1 MMNETAEISL
11 AVRNASTAA
20 AASQKPLDELRSLWA
35 TTEKERAVVEF
46 SPDGVI
52 LRANAN
58 FLTLMGYRAEEVVGL
73 HHRIFCDAAYAS
85 SQAYQDFW
93 IMLAS
98 GREASGEFR
107 RINKARSDVWI
118 HGSYTPVLDERG
130 NVQKIVKVAADITGA
145 RTVADDHAGKV
156 RAIERAQAVI
166 EFDLRGHVLAANE
179 LFLQLM
185 GYGLEEVEGQHH
197 RMFCDPSY
205 INTDGYRTFW
215 EKLGR
220 GEYDAGQ
227 YKRIA
232 KGGREVWIQATYN
245 PIYSADGRL
254 IKIVKFASDITEF
267 KRGVAERDGRLAAI
281 DRANAVIEFDLE
293 GNVLG
298 ANQNFMDAIG
308 YTLREIV
315 GKHHRMFCDPETAAT
330 AEYRDFWA
338 RLSRGDYQAGRFER
352 VSKHGYRVWLQAT
365 YNPVFDESGRPY
377 KIVKYA
383 SDITAQVER
392 ERRMQ
397 ASLVAMSEKIDELS
411 QSIDGIARSTREAT
425 AVATETQTEADT
437 GGRTLAESMS
447 AIKEIEQ
454 SSAGISEVVKVISEI
469 ATQTNM
475 LAFNAAIEAA
485 RAGEHGLGFSVVA
498 SEVRRLAE
506 RCSQATNE
514 IRRHIDES
522 VHRIKTGSETS
533 GRAAN
538 GFDRIR
544 AGVNRTTE
552 TIAAIHQ
559 VTDRQA
565 TATRTVSELLRELT
579 LVTGGEAAV
588 RSSSTVTALTRQTQ

>member
-1 MMNETAEISL
+1 MNPNAEPSL
-11 AVRNASTAA
+11 TVCASNAA
-20 AASQKPLDELRSLWA
+20 AAGQKPLAELRSLWA

-58 FLTLMGYRAEEVVGL
+58 FLTLMGYRADEVVGS
-73 HHRIFCDAAYAS
+73 HHRVFCDTAYAN

-107 RINKARSDVWI
+107 RLNKTRSEVWI
-118 HGSYTPVLDERG
+118 HGSYTPVLDESG
-130 NVQKIVKVAADITGA
+130 NVQKIVKVATDITGA
-145 RTVADDHAGKV
+145 RTLADDHAGKV
-156 RAIERAQAVI
+156 RAMERAQAVI
-166 EFDLRGHVLAANE
+166 EFDLHGHVLAAND
-179 LFLQLM
+179 LFLHLM
-185 GYGLEEVEGQHH
+185 GYSLEEVKGQHH
-197 RMFCDPSY
+197 RMFCEPSY
-205 INTDGYRTFW
+205 LNTDAYRSFW

-293 GNVLG
+293 GNVLA
-298 ANQNFMDAIG
+298 ANQNFTDAIG

-315 GKHHRMFCDPETAAT
+315 GKHHRMFCDPETTAT

-338 RLSRGDYQAGRFER
+338 RLSRGDYHAGRFER

-365 YNPVFDESGRPY
+365 YNPVLDESGRPY

-397 ASLVAMSEKIDELS
+397 ASLIAMSEKIDELS
-411 QSIDGIARSTREAT
+411 QSIDGIATRTREAT
-425 AVATETQTEADT
+425 AVATETQAEADT

-552 TIAAIHQ
+552 TIAGIHQ
-559 VTDRQA
+559 VTEKQA

-588 RSSSTVTALTRQTQ
+588 RSSSTVAALSRQTQ

>member
-1 MMNETAEISL
+1 MNPNAEPSL
-11 AVRNASTAA
+11 TVCASNAA
-20 AASQKPLDELRSLWA
+20 AAGQKPLAELRSLWA

-58 FLTLMGYRAEEVVGL
+58 FLTLMGYRADEVVGL
-73 HHRIFCDAAYAS
+73 HHRIFCDTAYAN

-107 RINKARSDVWI
+107 RLNKTRSEVWI
-118 HGSYTPVLDERG
+118 HGSYTPVLDESG
-130 NVQKIVKVAADITGA
+130 NVQKIVKVATDITGA
-145 RTVADDHAGKV
+145 RTLADDHAGKV
-156 RAIERAQAVI
+156 RAMERAQAVI
-166 EFDLRGHVLAANE
+166 EFDLHGHVLAAND
-179 LFLQLM
+179 LFLHLM
-185 GYGLEEVEGQHH
+185 GYSLEEVKGQHH
-197 RMFCDPSY
+197 RMFCEPSY
-205 INTDGYRTFW
+205 LNTDAYRSFW

-245 PIYSADGRL
+245 PIYSSDGRL

-293 GNVLG
+293 GNVLA
-298 ANQNFMDAIG
+298 ANQNFTDAIG

-315 GKHHRMFCDPETAAT
+315 GKHHRIFCDPETTAT

-338 RLSRGDYQAGRFER
+338 RLSRGDYHAGRFER

-365 YNPVFDESGRPY
+365 YNPVLDESGRPY

-397 ASLVAMSEKIDELS
+397 ASLIAMSEKIDELS
-411 QSIDGIARSTREAT
+411 QSIDGIATRTREAT
-425 AVATETQTEADT
+425 AVATETQAEADT

-544 AGVNRTTE
+544 AGVDRTTE

-559 VTDRQA
+559 VTEKQA

-588 RSSSTVTALTRQTQ
+588 RSSSTVAALSRQN

>member
-1 MMNETAEISL
+1 MNANAETSFTMQS
-11 AVRNASTAA
+11 ASI
-20 AASQKPLDELRSLWA
+20 AASAGQKSLDELRSLWA

-58 FLTLMGYRAEEVVGL
+58 FLTLMGYRADEVVGS
-73 HHRIFCDAAYAS
+73 HHRIFCDTAYAN

-107 RINKARSDVWI
+107 RLNKTRSEVWI
-118 HGSYTPVLDERG
+118 RGSYTPVLDESG
-130 NVQKIVKVAADITGA
+130 NVQKIVKVASDITGA
-145 RTVADDHAGKV
+145 RTLADDHAGKV
-156 RAIERAQAVI
+156 RAMERAQAVI
-166 EFDLRGHVLAANE
+166 EFDLHGHVLAAND
-179 LFLQLM
+179 LFLHLM
-185 GYGLEEVEGQHH
+185 GYSLEEVKGQHH

-205 INTDGYRTFW
+205 LNTDAYRSFW

-293 GNVLG
+293 GNVLA
-298 ANQNFMDAIG
+298 ANQNFTDAIG

-315 GKHHRMFCDPETAAT
+315 GKHHRMFCDPETTAT

-338 RLSRGDYQAGRFER
+338 RLSRGDYHAGRFER

-365 YNPVFDESGRPY
+365 YNPVLDESGRPY

-397 ASLVAMSEKIDELS
+397 ASLIAMSEKIDELS
-411 QSIDGIARSTREAT
+411 QSIDGIATRTREAT
-425 AVATETQTEADT
+425 AVATETQAEADT

-552 TIAAIHQ
+552 TIAGIHQ
-559 VTDRQA
+559 VTEKQA

-588 RSSSTVTALTRQTQ
+588 RSSSTVAALSRQTQ

>member
-1 MMNETAEISL
+1 MNPNAEPSL
-11 AVRNASTAA
+11 TVCASNAA
-20 AASQKPLDELRSLWA
+20 AAGQKPLAELRSLWA

-58 FLTLMGYRAEEVVGL
+58 FLTLMGYRADEVVGL
-73 HHRIFCDAAYAS
+73 HHRIFCDTAYAN

-107 RINKARSDVWI
+107 RLNKTRSEVWI
-118 HGSYTPVLDERG
+118 HGSYTPVLDESG
-130 NVQKIVKVAADITGA
+130 NVQKIVKVATDITGA
-145 RTVADDHAGKV
+145 RTLADDHAGKV
-156 RAIERAQAVI
+156 RAMERAQAVI
-166 EFDLRGHVLAANE
+166 EFDLHGHVLAAND
-179 LFLQLM
+179 LFLHLM
-185 GYGLEEVEGQHH
+185 GYSLEEVKGQHH
-197 RMFCDPSY
+197 RMFCEPSY
-205 INTDGYRTFW
+205 LNTDAYRSFW

-245 PIYSADGRL
+245 PIYSSDGRL

-293 GNVLG
+293 GNVLA
-298 ANQNFMDAIG
+298 ANQNFTDAIG

-315 GKHHRMFCDPETAAT
+315 GKHHRIFCDPETTAT

-338 RLSRGDYQAGRFER
+338 RLSRGDYHAGRFER

-365 YNPVFDESGRPY
+365 YNPVLDESGRPY

-397 ASLVAMSEKIDELS
+397 ASLIAMSEKIDELS
-411 QSIDGIARSTREAT
+411 QSIDGIATRTREAT
-425 AVATETQTEADT
+425 AVATETQAEADT

-506 RCSQATNE
+506 RCSQANNE

-544 AGVNRTTE
+544 AGVDRTTE

-559 VTDRQA
+559 VTEKQA

-588 RSSSTVTALTRQTQ
+588 RSSSTVAALSRQN

>member
-1 MMNETAEISL
+1 MNTNAEPSL
-11 AVRNASTAA
+11 TVCASNAA
-20 AASQKPLDELRSLWA
+20 AAGQKPLAELRSLWA

-58 FLTLMGYRAEEVVGL
+58 FLTLMGYRADEVVGS
-73 HHRIFCDAAYAS
+73 HHRIFCDAAYAN

-107 RINKARSDVWI
+107 RLNKTRSEVWI
-118 HGSYTPVLDERG
+118 HGSYTPVLDESG
-130 NVQKIVKVAADITGA
+130 NVQKIVKVATDITGA
-145 RTVADDHAGKV
+145 RTLADDHAGKV
-156 RAIERAQAVI
+156 RAMERAQAVI
-166 EFDLRGHVLAANE
+166 EFDLHGHVLAAND
-179 LFLQLM
+179 LFLHLM
-185 GYGLEEVEGQHH
+185 GYSLEEVKGQHH
-197 RMFCDPSY
+197 RMFCEPSY
-205 INTDGYRTFW
+205 LNTDAYRSFW

-293 GNVLG
+293 GNVLA
-298 ANQNFMDAIG
+298 ANQNFTDAIG

-315 GKHHRMFCDPETAAT
+315 GKHHRMFCDPETTAT

-338 RLSRGDYQAGRFER
+338 RLSRGDYHAGRFER

-365 YNPVFDESGRPY
+365 YNPVLDESGRPY

-397 ASLVAMSEKIDELS
+397 ASLIAMSEKIDELS
-411 QSIDGIARSTREAT
+411 QSIDGIATRTREAT
-425 AVATETQTEADT
+425 AVATETQAEADT

-552 TIAAIHQ
+552 TIAGIHQ
-559 VTDRQA
+559 VTEKQA

-588 RSSSTVTALTRQTQ
+588 RSSSTVAALSRQTQ

>member
-1 MMNETAEISL
+1 MNANTETPFATHS
-11 AVRNASTAA
+11 ASIAA
-20 AASQKPLDELRSLWA
+20 SASQKSLEELRSLWA

-58 FLTLMGYRAEEVVGL
+58 FLTLMGYRADEVVGS
-73 HHRIFCDAAYAS
+73 HHRIFCDTAYAN

-107 RINKARSDVWI
+107 RIDKAGSEVWI
-118 HGSYTPVLDERG
+118 HGSYTPVLDASG
-130 NVQKIVKVAADITGA
+130 NVHKIVKVASDITGA
-145 RTVADDHAGKV
+145 RTLADDHAGKV
-156 RAIERAQAVI
+156 RAMERAQAVI
-166 EFDLRGHVLAANE
+166 EFDLHGHVLAAND
-179 LFLQLM
+179 LFLHLM
-185 GYGLEEVEGQHH
+185 GYSLEEVKGQHH
-197 RMFCDPSY
+197 RMFCEPTY
-205 INTDGYRTFW
+205 LNTDAYRSFW

-220 GEYDAGQ
+220 SEYDAGQ

-293 GNVLG
+293 GNVLA
-298 ANQNFMDAIG
+298 ANQNFMDASG

-315 GKHHRMFCDPETAAT
+315 GKHHKMFCDPETTAT

-338 RLSRGDYQAGRFER
+338 QLSRGDYQAGRFER

-365 YNPVFDESGRPY
+365 YNPVLDESGRAY

-397 ASLVAMSEKIDELS
+397 ASLIAMSEKIDELS
-411 QSIDGIARSTREAT
+411 QSIDGIAMRTREAT
-425 AVATETQTEADT
+425 AVATETQAEADT

-552 TIAAIHQ
+552 TIAGIHQ
-559 VTDRQA
+559 VTEKQA

-588 RSSSTVTALTRQTQ
+588 RSSSTVAALSRQTQ

>member
-1 MMNETAEISL
+1 MNPNAEPSLTAC
-11 AVRNASTAA
+11 ASNAA
-20 AASQKPLDELRSLWA
+20 AAGQKPLAELRSLWA

-58 FLTLMGYRAEEVVGL
+58 FLTLMGYRADEVVGS
-73 HHRIFCDAAYAS
+73 HHRIFCDAAYAN

-107 RINKARSDVWI
+107 RLNKTRSEVWI
-118 HGSYTPVLDERG
+118 HGSYTPVLDESG
-130 NVQKIVKVAADITGA
+130 NVQKIVKVATDITGA
-145 RTVADDHAGKV
+145 RTLADDHAGKV
-156 RAIERAQAVI
+156 RAMERAQAVI
-166 EFDLRGHVLAANE
+166 EFDLHGHVLAAND
-179 LFLQLM
+179 LFLHLM
-185 GYGLEEVEGQHH
+185 GYSLEEVKGQHH
-197 RMFCDPSY
+197 RMFCEPSY
-205 INTDGYRTFW
+205 LNTDAYRSFW

-245 PIYSADGRL
+245 PIYSSDGRL

-281 DRANAVIEFDLE
+281 DRANAVVEFDLE
-293 GNVLG
+293 GNVLA
-298 ANQNFMDAIG
+298 ANQNFTDAIG

-315 GKHHRMFCDPETAAT
+315 GKHHRMFCDPETTAT

-338 RLSRGDYQAGRFER
+338 RLSRGDYHAGRFER

-365 YNPVFDESGRPY
+365 YNPVLDESGRPY

-397 ASLVAMSEKIDELS
+397 ASLIAMSEKIDELS
-411 QSIDGIARSTREAT
+411 QSIDGIAARTREAT
-425 AVATETQTEADT
+425 AVATETQAEADT

-533 GRAAN
+533 GRAAD

-544 AGVNRTTE
+544 AGVHRTTE
-552 TIAAIHQ
+552 TIAGIHQ
-559 VTDRQA
+559 VTEKQA

-588 RSSSTVTALTRQTQ
+588 RSSSTVAALSRQTQ